1 MIVKLH
7 KEFDGFK
14 LNVEFESNSRR
25 IGILGASGS
34 GKSMTLRGISG
45 IEEIDQGYIEVNGR
59 VLADT
64 KKKINLTPQQRKVGY
79 MFQNYALFPTQT
91 VEKNIMAGL
100 SGTKA
105 EKLKRVAEM
114 VEKFSL
120 MGLEKRLPGE
130 LSGGQQ
136 QRVAL
141 ARIMAYEPEVI
152 LLDEPLSALDSFL
165 KDRLFHEL
173 VDMLEEYSGTVIFV
187 SHNRDEIYSFCDE
200 LVILANGKVVGY
212 GDKNTIFKEPGNE
225 EAARLIGCKNI
236 VSIEV
241 LGDKNF
247 YVPDW
252 EIEIHTKEIIPNN
265 VTKIGY
271 RAHDFLPVREKEE
284 NCLACNMNKVTELP
298 FEWKYFLKSKGKDI
312 SWYAA
317 KDEKGYIE
325 KHGVPPYLK
334 IQPDKIMYLKSN
346 EKISIL

>member
-45 IEEIDQGYIEVNGR
+45 IEEITQGYIEVNGR

-64 KKKINLTPQQRKVGY
+64 NKKINLTPQKRKVGY

-100 SGTKA
+100 SGTKE

-114 VEKFSL
+114 IAKFSL
-120 MGLEKRLPGE
+120 TGLEKRLPKE

-200 LVILANGKVVGY
+200 LVILANGKVAGY
-212 GDKNTIFKEPGNE
+212 GDKNTIFKEPDNE
-225 EAARLIGCKNI
+225 EVAQLIGCKNI
-236 VSIEV
+236 VPIEV
-241 LGDKNF
+241 LEDKKF
-247 YVPDW
+247 RIPDW
-252 EIEIHTKEIIPNN
+252 DIEVHTKEIIPDN

-271 RAHDFLPVREKEE
+271 RAHDFLPAWEKEE
-284 NCLACNMNKVTELP
+284 NCLACNINKITELP
-298 FEWKYFLKSKGKDI
+298 FEWKYFLKSKGADI
-312 SWYAA
+312 SWYVA
-317 KDEKGYIE
+317 KGEEGCIE
-325 KHGVPPYLK
+325 KDGVPPYLR
-334 IQPDKIMYLKSN
+334 IQTDKIMYLKSN